1 MNGFD
6 LAATVSIAAGGLYV
20 LVIGV
25 VLRRQGFRERTGAL
39 LILYATALCLLEL
52 ARAFSRLGWFAFITD
67 AAWAQAIPYGILILS
82 WVFLHLSR
90 SFLRLK
96 GAGWGWWGLGIV
108 WFAALIAF
116 ESNLLVLPEALLINA
131 RWLIGGQ
138 GLSFRALLVTVGW
151 GISMGGAAFLTVIAY
166 SRMRQPLHRN
176 RIVYWFLVLILTIP
190 AAVLLFVV
198 SDAGYWPL
206 SSGLYLLGTVSAAYA
221 VLTHRLFDVRRAVRR
236 MVNYL
241 IGTLLMVAVYTA
253 FFLVADHLFRT
264 IPGYSP
270 LVTGLA
276 LALVLSVFFDPLLRL
291 AQRLVH
297 RFLSGGVRDPSRTLR
312 EYSTRISN
320 ILDLGQLAMVAI
332 GLISEAMGIRNGAL
346 FVVHCQEEEGDREGG
361 YFQLRGV
368 SGVVEDKDPISAVL
382 PDTCPVVDLLRQ
394 DHSPLTQYDIDLH
407 PRFQDLSASERDWFT
422 GLGMDVYVPI
432 YAQEEWI
439 GLLALGPKRSGARYY
454 DDDLALLSILA
465 DQTAVALENA
475 RLFDDLKVQHAEIE
489 RLNEELASANRELIQ
504 MSQAKSDFIDIASHE
519 LRTPLTQVR
528 GYSDIL
534 DDIIERESL
543 SPEVGRELTQ
553 GLQKAAKRLEE
564 IVDTMFDVAQ
574 LDTETMHL
582 NLMRGSVA
590 PIVDAAVKTWA
601 TALEERKLTLTVGG
615 LTDLPPITA
624 DGKRLRQV
632 FSHLVQ
638 NAIKFTPDGG
648 QIRITGR
655 MLEWT
660 LPQDQAIEIVVA
672 DSGIGIAP
680 EELERIFEKFYRVG
694 DVLLHSTGKI
704 KFKGAGPGLGLTVA
718 RGIVEAHGGRIW
730 AESPGCDE
738 EACPGGEF
746 HVVLPVQ
753 PRPPKPMT
761 QAIPRATARDDTG

>member
-6 LAATVSIAAGGLYV
+6 LAATISITAVGLYV
-20 LVIGV
+20 LVIGAA
-25 VLRRQGFRERTGAL
+25 LRRQGFRERTGAL

-52 ARAFSRLGWFAFITD
+52 ARAFSQLGWLASITD
-67 AAWAQAIPYGILILS
+67 AALARAIPYGILILS

-96 GAGWGWWGLGIV
+96 GPGWGWWGLGIV
-108 WFAALIAF
+108 WVAALIAF
-116 ESNLLVLPEALLINA
+116 EYNLLYLPEALLIKV

-138 GLSFRALLVTVGW
+138 EPSFRPLLVKVGW
-151 GISMGGAAFLTVIAY
+151 GVSMGGAAFLTMVAY
-166 SRMRQPLHRN
+166 NRMRQPLHRN
-176 RIVYWFLVLILTIP
+176 RIVYWFLVLTLTIP
-190 AAVLLFVV
+190 AAVLLFAVPE
-198 SDAGYWPL
+198 AGYGPL
-206 SSGLYLLGTVSAAYA
+206 SSTLYLLGTLSAAYV

-236 MVNYL
+236 VVNYL
-241 IGTLLMVAVYTA
+241 ISTLLMVAVYTA
-253 FFLVADHLFRT
+253 FFVVAHRLFGT
-264 IPGYSP
+264 MPGYSP
-270 LVTGLA
+270 LVTGVV

-297 RFLSGGVRDPSRTLR
+297 RLLSGGVRDPSRTLR
-312 EYSTRISN
+312 EYSTKISN
-320 ILDLGQLAMVAI
+320 ILDLEQLSTVAI

-346 FVVHCQEEEGDREGG
+346 FVVHCQEGEDDEEGR
-361 YFQLRGV
+361 YFRLRSV
-368 SGVVEDKDPISAVL
+368 SGTVEEREPISAML
-382 PDTCPVVDLLRQ
+382 PAKCSVVDLLRQ

-454 DDDLALLSILA
+454 DDDLALLSTLA

-475 RLFDDLKVQHAEIE
+475 RLFDDLKAQHAEIE
-489 RLNEELASANRELIQ
+489 RLNEELALANRELIQ

-528 GYSDIL
+528 GYTDIL
-534 DDIIERESL
+534 DDMIEGESL
-543 SPEVGRELTQ
+543 GPEGGRELTQ

-582 NLMRGSVA
+582 NLTRGSVA
-590 PIVDAAVKTWA
+590 PIVDAAVRTWA
-601 TALEERKLTLTVGG
+601 TALEERKLTLAVEG

-648 QIRITGR
+648 RIRITGR

-672 DSGIGIAP
+672 DSGIGIAS

-694 DVLLHSTGKI
+694 DVLSHSTGKI
-704 KFKGAGPGLGLTVA
+704 KFKGAGPGLGLTIA

-738 EACPGGEF
+738 ETCPGGEF

-753 PRPPKPMT
+753 PRPPITVKQVILRT
-761 QAIPRATARDDTG
+761 TAREHSG